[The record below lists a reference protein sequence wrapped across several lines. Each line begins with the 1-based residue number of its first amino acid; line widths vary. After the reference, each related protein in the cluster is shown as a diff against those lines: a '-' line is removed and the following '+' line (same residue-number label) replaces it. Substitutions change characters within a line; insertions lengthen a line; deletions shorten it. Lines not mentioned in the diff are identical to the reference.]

1 MQETISYVRQ
11 VKDLPL
17 FPERDKSI
25 DDHAYLKQVMQL
37 GPLVR
42 DSFFGVHTFSH
53 RHMLAMLNDDL
64 TRQLE
69 TEGIDMIG
77 IGAGAIRDFFANV
90 MLFSNGEV
98 HRNRRAPLARA
109 FAFPIVKAMR
119 ADIRR
124 TAEAITQPLL
134 GKGEIDFLDQI
145 AGPMPARIIAPILG
159 VPEADIPLFTRL
171 VYSSIRVL
179 SSRSR
184 GVFEAAEQDLG
195 KLNDY
200 VADVLAD
207 RQRAPQDDFLSAYL
221 DRVKDS
227 PLDPL
232 EVRIQIV
239 GLILAGS
246 DTTRSAIAT
255 TFARLLE
262 DPAQWAGFRAD
273 PEGLKAD
280 AASEGLRFD
289 PVVGSLSRIAVKDLV
304 LEGTRIPAGSVLSLS
319 MLAAMRDPLIYA
331 DPDRFDMRRKDHP
344 GLHPAFGGGGHRCLG
359 EALARVELEET
370 LAALAALAPKA
381 RLAGPVPVLRGLSGV
396 RGINGLT
403 VVLE

>member
-69 TEGIDMIG
+69 TEGIDLIG

-124 TAEAITQPLL
+124 TAEAIIQPLL

-255 TFARLLE
+255 SFARLLE